1 MPFESPNI
9 MVYYCFMDNLNEIV
23 ASNLQTLRKAKK
35 LTQQEFAETLGYSD
49 KSISKWELGKAIPSA
64 EVLLIIA
71 DFYNVKV
78 DDILR
83 KAIKPSDTPS
93 ENEEKKNRNKIVIT
107 ALTGC
112 FVLIVATCIFVNGV
126 ISDNTYD
133 LWIAFLWSLP
143 AIGLFCGLLTLKFWG
158 KGIASSILLSIF
170 IWGLMLSFSLT
181 FYLFFSQNIFFIFF
195 VGIPLQIALLLYN
208 QLKK

>member
-1 MPFESPNI
+1 
-9 MVYYCFMDNLNEIV
+9 MDNLNEIV

>member
-1 MPFESPNI
+1 
-9 MVYYCFMDNLNEIV
+9 MVYYGFMDNLNEIV

>member
-1 MPFESPNI
+1 MSFESHNI
-9 MVYYCFMDNLNEIV
+9 KVYYGFMDNLNEIV

>member
-9 MVYYCFMDNLNEIV
+9 MVYYGFMDNLNEIV

>member
-1 MPFESPNI
+1 MPFESHNI
-9 MVYYCFMDNLNEIV
+9 KVYYGFMNNLNEIV

-64 EVLLIIA
+64 EVLLTIA

-83 KAIKPSDTPS
+83 KSIKPSDTTAG
-93 ENEEKKNRNKIVIT
+93 NEEKKNRNKIVIT

-133 LWIAFLWSLP
+133 LWIAFVWSLP

-158 KGIASSILLSIF
+158 KGIASSVLLSIF

>member
-1 MPFESPNI
+1 MPFESHNI
-9 MVYYCFMDNLNEIV
+9 KVYYGFMNNLNEIV

-64 EVLLIIA
+64 EVLLTIA

-83 KAIKPSDTPS
+83 KPIKPSDTTAG
-93 ENEEKKNRNKIVIT
+93 NEEKKNRNKIVIT

-133 LWIAFLWSLP
+133 LWIAFVWSLP

>member
-1 MPFESPNI
+1 MPFESHNTK
-9 MVYYCFMDNLNEIV
+9 VYYDFMDNLNDIV
-23 ASNLQTLRKAKK
+23 ASNLQTLRKANK

-64 EVLLIIA
+64 DVLLTIA

-83 KAIKPSDTPS
+83 KSIKPSDTTAG
-93 ENEEKKNRNKIVIT
+93 NEEKKNRNKIVIT

-133 LWIAFLWSLP
+133 LWIAFVWSLP

-158 KGIASSILLSIF
+158 KGIASSVLLSIF